1 MLLFTSKGEHM
12 KKIKIIMTILLSL
25 TMLSGCAKVSEGTIK
40 ESDSQLETVQLTV
53 WGGENEQE
61 LLAEMV
67 ESFKTHYVEE
77 ATFDI
82 TIAAQSEDLCKS
94 VILGDVNAAPDLFA
108 FADDQLIELAAAG
121 VLEVI
126 KDSNGLKE
134 DNSEGA
140 VSAASINENMYAYPM
155 TADNGYFM
163 YYNKKYLSE
172 TDVQT
177 LDQMLA
183 VASSLNKKVTMDWS
197 GWYVYS
203 FFGNTGLTLGL
214 NPDGITNY
222 SDWNSKTGA
231 IKGVD
236 VGNAMLAIA
245 QNPGFLS
252 AGDEGLVSGAKNDT
266 VIAGVSGI
274 WSSRVLEEIWGEDF
288 GAVKLPTYTC
298 AGKQVQLSSYAGY
311 KMIGVNSYSEEKE
324 WAAKLAQWLTNEE
337 NQTLRFV
344 KIGLGP
350 SNVDSANTKEVQS
363 SLAIQALLEQ
373 SQYASLQRVG
383 AKYWEPVSGF
393 GQALVEGK
401 ISASN
406 MQNAMDQMVKKITMK
421 VTD

>member
-1 MLLFTSKGEHM
+1 M
-12 KKIKIIMTILLSL
+12 KKIKTIMTVLLSL
-25 TMLSGCAKVSEGTIK
+25 TILSGCAKVSEDITK

-61 LLAEMV
+61 FLAEMV
-67 ESFKTHYVEE
+67 ESFKTQYVEE
-77 ATFDI
+77 AAFDI
-82 TIAAQSEDLCKS
+82 TIEAQSEDLCKS

-126 KDSNGLKE
+126 KDSNELKE
-134 DNSEGA
+134 ANSEGA
-140 VSAASINENMYAYPM
+140 VSAASINETMYAYPM

-197 GWYVYS
+197 AWYVYS

-222 SDWNSKTGA
+222 CDWNSKTGE

-252 AGDEGLVSGAKNDT
+252 TGDEGLILGAKNNT

-274 WSSRVLEEIWGEDF
+274 WSARTLQEIWGEDF

-324 WAAKLAQWLTNEE
+324 WASKLAQWLTNEE

-344 KIGLGP
+344 KVGLGP

-363 SLAIQALLEQ
+363 SLAIQALLAQ

-406 MQNAMDQMVKKITMK
+406 MQNAMDQMVKEITMK